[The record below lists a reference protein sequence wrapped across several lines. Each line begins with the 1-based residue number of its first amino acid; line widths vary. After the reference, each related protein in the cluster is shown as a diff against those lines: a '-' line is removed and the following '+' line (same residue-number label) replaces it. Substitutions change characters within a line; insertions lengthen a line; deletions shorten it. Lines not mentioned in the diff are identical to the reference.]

1 MTIEKLRERAANDP
15 GLTRKLNRAE
25 TFESLVYLAD
35 KVGIDIK
42 QDDFKTQ
49 NEELSEQE
57 LSEVSGGVRAL
68 DGLNLQKFMAKDE
81 THSCDTSE
89 DNKCCKNC
97 GAHSCTTSAGC
108 ECGNCQV
115 AVGTSLRFF

>member
-49 NEELSEQE
+49 NEELSEEE

-68 DGLNLQKFMAKDE
+68 DGFGLQKFMAKDE

-89 DNKCCKNC
+89 GNKCCKNC